1 MPAIYVAGVGCT
13 RFGRLDASLLAL
25 LAEAAQQA
33 LHDAGVEEVDLIV
46 VGAMNP
52 EEFTGD
58 GTLAPL
64 FASFLGKAHTP
75 AFRVETGTSSGAGAF
90 AAACAAIAAGF
101 ARTAL
106 VVAGEKMTGLAT
118 PRVAEIL
125 SRMIDPTER
134 RYGATMPA
142 LAAIVT
148 RAYARA
154 HHLDARALALIPV
167 KNHRNGARNPLA
179 HFQAEITVEDVLGSR
194 LIADPLRLYE
204 VCPISDGAAAAVLTA
219 ERRPVRVAGIGQGSD
234 HVALRHR
241 RSLTSFRATQEAA
254 RRAYAMAGVGPR
266 AVQVAEVH
274 DAFTPFELI
283 NMEDLGLAEAGKAVR
298 ALVKGETALEG
309 RLPVNPSGGLKA
321 RGHPVG
327 ASGLAQIVEIV
338 WQLRGEAGGRQ
349 VREPRLGLAHSIG
362 GLASVNWVTIL
373 TRD

>member
-1 MPAIYVAGVGCT
+1 MPAVYVAGVGCT
-13 RFGRLDASLLAL
+13 RFGRLEAPLLPLLA
-25 LAEAAQQA
+25 AAAAQA
-33 LHDAGVEEVDLIV
+33 LKDAALEEVDLIV
-46 VGAMNP
+46 LGTMNP

-58 GTLAPL
+58 GMLAPL
-64 FASFLGKAHTP
+64 FASFLGKAYTP
-75 AFRVETGTSSGAGAF
+75 GFRVETGTSSGAAAFF
-90 AAACAAIAAGF
+90 AAASAIAAGF

-106 VVAGEKMTGLAT
+106 VVAGEKMTDLPT

-148 RAYARA
+148 RAYAETY
-154 HHLDARALALIPV
+154 HLHARELALVPV
-167 KNHRNGARNPLA
+167 KNHRNGSRNPLA
-179 HFQAEITVEDVLGSR
+179 HFQGEITVSDVLGSR

-219 ERRPVRVAGIGQGSD
+219 ERRAVRVAGLGQGSD

-254 RRAYAMAGVGPR
+254 RRAYAMAGLRPA
-266 AVQVAEVH
+266 AVRVAEVH

-283 NMEDLGLAEAGKAVR
+283 TMEDLGLAEAGKAVR
-298 ALVKGETALEG
+298 ALVRGEMALEG

-327 ASGLAQIVEIV
+327 ASGLAQIAEIV
-338 WQLRGEAGGRQ
+338 RQLRGEAGGRQ
-349 VREPRLGLAHSIG
+349 VREARVGLAQSTG

-373 TRD
+373 ARS

>member
-1 MPAIYVAGVGCT
+1 MPAVYVAGVGCT
-13 RFGRLDASLLAL
+13 RFGRLEVPLLPL

-33 LHDAGVEEVDLIV
+33 LRDAGLEQVDLIV
-46 VGAMNP
+46 AGAMNP

-58 GTLAPL
+58 GTLGPL
-64 FASFLGKAHTP
+64 FASFLGRAHTP
-75 AFRVETGTSSGAGAF
+75 AFRVESGTSSGAAAFF
-90 AAACAAIAAGF
+90 AAASAIAAGF

-106 VVAGEKMTGLAT
+106 VVAGEKMTDLPT

-148 RAYARA
+148 RAYAET
-154 HHLDARALALIPV
+154 HHLSRRELALIPV
-167 KNHRNGARNPLA
+167 KNHRNGHRNPLA
-179 HFQAEITVEDVLGSR
+179 HFQTEITVDDVLESR
-194 LIADPLRLYE
+194 LISDPLRLYE

-219 ERRPVRVAGIGQGSD
+219 ERRPVRVAGLGEGSD

-254 RRAYAMAGVGPR
+254 RRAYAVAGIGPA

-283 NMEDLGLAEAGKAVR
+283 NLEDLGLAEAGKAVR
-298 ALVKGETALEG
+298 ALVRGETALEG

-349 VREPRLGLAHSIG
+349 VREPRVGLAQSIG
-362 GLASVNWVTIL
+362 GLASMNWVTIL
-373 TRD
+373 ARD